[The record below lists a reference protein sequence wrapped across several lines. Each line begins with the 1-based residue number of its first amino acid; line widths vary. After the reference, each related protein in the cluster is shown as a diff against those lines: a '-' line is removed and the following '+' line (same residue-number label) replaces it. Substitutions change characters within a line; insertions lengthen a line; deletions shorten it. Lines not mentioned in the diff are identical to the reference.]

1 MFAFINI
8 KTWVVVMELV
18 VENWTTVLK
27 PDSQIPPDVKRHFQK
42 NNVVHEDKE
51 YEALDRG
58 DGGYSQLECFQN
70 IKSSQLRFKPFTQ
83 VSYLCLS
90 TTMQPLT

>member
-27 PDSQIPPDVKRHFQK
+27 PDSQIPPDVILLNTALLFFRQRHFQK

-58 DGGYSQLECFQN
+58 DRDILSWN
-70 IKSSQLRFKPFTQ
+70 VFKI
-83 VSYLCLS
+83 SKALN
-90 TTMQPLT
+90 